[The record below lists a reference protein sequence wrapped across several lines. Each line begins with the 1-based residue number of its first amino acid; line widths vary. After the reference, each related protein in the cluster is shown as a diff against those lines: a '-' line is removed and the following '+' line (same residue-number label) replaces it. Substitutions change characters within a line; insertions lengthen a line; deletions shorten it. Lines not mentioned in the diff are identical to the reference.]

1 MALSRSTEL
10 LAGLRDCLLTQVDA
24 ADADD
29 VRDVVSRP
37 GGGFVLVG
45 KVLSPK
51 PRSSN
56 AQDMTS
62 RSWLTYVGTQV
73 SVGSWGAPGSNSPGS
88 WLNSTWAFRRSLPTL
103 AMSVRRT
110 PSRCT
115 PFSAELHVL
124 ALVPSQR
131 CPFTSHGWSEN
142 EARSI

>member
-45 KVLSPK
+45 DSALAKAQEFKRAGYDQPILADLRRYAGKRRVL
-51 PRSSN
+51 
-56 AQDMTS
+56 
-62 RSWLTYVGTQV
+62 
-73 SVGSWGAPGSNSPGS
+73 GSAGFQQS

-103 AMSVRRT
+103 AMSVRMT

-115 PFSAELHVL
+115 LFSAELHVL

-142 EARSI
+142 GARSI